1 MLMELG
7 WITAKGSRPHP
18 RISDSSLRSEEE
30 LYTLRRNLLQARK
43 HPEAFIATVFR
54 GEDKI
59 WLDRCA
65 SIIRDR

>member
-7 WITAKGSRPHP
+7 WITVKGNRPHP

-30 LYTLRRNLLQARK
+30 LYTLRRKLLQARK